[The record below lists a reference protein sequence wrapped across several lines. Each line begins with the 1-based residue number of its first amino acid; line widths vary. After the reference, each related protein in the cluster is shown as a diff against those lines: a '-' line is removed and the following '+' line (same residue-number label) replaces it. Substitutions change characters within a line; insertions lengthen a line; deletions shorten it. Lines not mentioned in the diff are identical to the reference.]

1 MVDITLDKVL
11 DVKLVLLRIKRRKKA
26 GRSEQEISPSMYA
39 SAKPISLARRM
50 RSYADGEWMWSSM
63 VSARFLWS

>member
-1 MVDITLDKVL
+1 MVDMRVDRVL

-39 SAKPISLARRM
+39 SAKPMSLARRM
-50 RSYADGEWMWSSM
+50 RGQADGE
-63 VSARFLWS
+63 